1 MEDNLYIEKG
11 KLANSNVD
19 GVKKI
24 KEIIELLG
32 KETATSDEAREILLA
47 E

>member
-11 KLANSNVD
+11 KLAKSNAD

-32 KETATSDEAREILLA
+32 KEIATSDEAREILFA
-47 E
+47 K